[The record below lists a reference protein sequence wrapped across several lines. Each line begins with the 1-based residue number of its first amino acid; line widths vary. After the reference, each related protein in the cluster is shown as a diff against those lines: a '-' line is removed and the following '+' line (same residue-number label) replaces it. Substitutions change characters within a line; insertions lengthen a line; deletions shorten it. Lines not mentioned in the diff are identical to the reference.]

1 MNSSTCEV
9 LHSTLSSTIIANIVF
24 NGCLCFSTTMLN
36 TLKIHALRKAST
48 LSNALKTLLLSLTV
62 SDLGIGLLGQ
72 PMYIALLA
80 KMLRCNSKHLPIL
93 DGLAGLVLNTLFLS
107 SFFSIIALS
116 VDRFL
121 ALQKPLRYE
130 EIVAKKRVNILIIA
144 IMAIQCIS
152 RSIRCSARNSTKHRF
167 STFSPHRI
175 TLLCCNDMV
184 LQNIFNRPTSQHA
197 NSSSSTTDFPK

>member
-1 MNSSTCEV
+1 MNSSTCGV
-9 LHSTLSSTIIANIVF
+9 LHSASSSTIIANIVF
-24 NGCLCFSTTMLN
+24 NGCLMLN
-36 TLKIHALRKAST
+36 ILTIHALRKAST

-184 LQNIFNRPTSQHA
+184 FLQNIFNRPTSQHA